1 MAETRI
7 PLDRW
12 GLISA
17 PAKYAGCYLFI
28 KSSSVG
34 YAADQHAGDFQIVR
48 RRPGLTEHHPDN
60 MSTWVSSADA
70 GKWLIDGGYDFELW
84 LDNAVEPQW
93 NPYVTKPMKW
103 DAFQTEAIIRAFKM
117 SALAAAGQLAD
128 AAQVTA
134 DTEWARDIVEQEAW
148 DGKLPIHVLDE
159 MLKDSDPVFL
169 EAVATGPIEDLL
181 SYQPKKYAEPIR
193 DKAIKDQ
200 RWASAMKRVNV
211 SIDTWEELPRQLRGL
226 IPQPDPDQ

>member
-1 MAETRI
+1 MVETRI

-17 PAKYAGCYLFI
+17 PAQYAGCYLFV
-28 KSSSVG
+28 KSGSVG
-34 YAADQHAGDFQIVR
+34 YEADKHAGDFQIVR

-60 MSTWVSSADA
+60 MSAWVSSAA
-70 GKWLIDGGYDFELW
+70 AASWLIDGGYEFSTW
-84 LDNAVEPQW
+84 LENAVEPQW

-103 DAFQTEAIIRAFKM
+103 DEFQTEAIIRAFKI

-128 AAQVTA
+128 ADRVAA

-148 DGKLPIHVLDE
+148 DGKLPIHVLDA
-159 MLKDSDPVFL
+159 MLSDTDPVFL
-169 EAVATGPIEDLL
+169 AAIAAGPIEDLL

-193 DKAIKDQ
+193 DKAVKDQ
-200 RWASAMKRVNV
+200 RWAEAMKNVSV
-211 SIDTWEELPRQLRGL
+211 SIDTWEELPRQLKNL
-226 IPQPDPDQ
+226 IPKPDADQ